1 MIKNF
6 MWFRSCGKV
15 HENSHRQFYQSL
27 EKLKAFPN
35 ETLIFPSEDN
45 YVANLMFVKSL
56 DPKNEL
62 LNIKIKLAE
71 QSQKSKKSN
80 IPSLLYEEK
89 MTNPYLRC
97 NDKYFKEFVKEN
109 DPVKVFM
116 KLKKAQQ
123 ILFPEKN
130 WEAYFN
136 LEIKNFWMNSSIF

>member
-1 MIKNF
+1 M
-6 MWFRSCGKV
+6 
-15 HENSHRQFYQSL
+15 HENNYKQFYQSL

-35 ETLIFPSEDN
+35 ETMIFPSEDN
-45 YVANLMFVKSL
+45 YLTNLLFIKSL

-62 LNIKIKLAE
+62 LNLKLKLAE

-97 NDKYFKEFVKEN
+97 NDKYFKEFVKET
-109 DPVKVFM
+109 DPVKVFT

-123 ILFPEKN
+123 LLFPDQEK
-130 WEAYFN
+130 
-136 LEIKNFWMNSSIF
+136 